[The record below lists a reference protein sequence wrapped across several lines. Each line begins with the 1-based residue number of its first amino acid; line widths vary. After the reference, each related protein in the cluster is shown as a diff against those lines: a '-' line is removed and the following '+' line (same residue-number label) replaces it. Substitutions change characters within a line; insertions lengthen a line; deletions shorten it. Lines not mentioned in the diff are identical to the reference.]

1 MQTCYTID
9 FSLNTNIG
17 HKEYAKGDGRRFH
30 DYLQERYP
38 GITSRCVGRAELSK
52 RQDWCTE
59 VSWNFFNL
67 VTPIITFTV
76 ELCVMDENVL
86 RDAVLVRL
94 ENIRFE
100 AYVHVNALMWKVA
113 FAELR
118 ALTNRKEVQ
127 QSGLGMNPMELNELY
142 DFLWNMGVLMQSEQ
156 AMDVLQPDYRPWPK
170 LHEGDP
176 VSVKFYSRL
185 ERHKLR
191 DIAELNAYATREDV
205 LRYSQELQKQLGLF
219 GKGIVTSLQRT
230 MGHYLQVFSTP
241 PNPNPHPN
249 RIPNRNRNP

>member
-1 MQTCYTID
+1 MTSSMQAFSTIA
-9 FSLNTNIG
+9 FFFNTDTG

-30 DYLQERYP
+30 DYLRKRYP
-38 GITSRCVGRAELSK
+38 GITSRCVGRAEMSK

-100 AYVHVNALMWKVA
+100 ACVHVNALMWKVA

-118 ALTNRKEVQ
+118 ALTNRKAVQ
-127 QSGLGMNPMELNELY
+127 ESGLGMNPMELNELY

-156 AMDVLQPDYRPWPK
+156 AMDILKPDYRPWSK
-170 LHEGDP
+170 LIESCRYRLRVIH
-176 VSVKFYSRL
+176 SR
-185 ERHKLR
+185 
-191 DIAELNAYATREDV
+191 
-205 LRYSQELQKQLGLF
+205 
-219 GKGIVTSLQRT
+219 
-230 MGHYLQVFSTP
+230 
-241 PNPNPHPN
+241 
-249 RIPNRNRNP
+249 